1 MTQSRILVVEDDAAV
16 RRGVADAFTAARY
29 LAIEAA
35 DGPRG
40 LEAALS
46 QDPDLVLLDVGLPEL
61 DGLAVLAEI
70 RRQRPGLPVILL
82 TARGAEEDRV
92 RGLRTGADDYVVKP
106 FSVVE
111 LIARVEAVLRRSA
124 ERPKQTQGEVVV
136 GGRRF
141 DLARSL
147 AHVPAPLG
155 SKAHEIEVELTER
168 EAALLAFLIANP
180 DRIIT
185 RDELLRYVWKLD
197 PKNLATRTVDMLVAR
212 LRERLGDDPNAPV
225 VIATVR
231 GKGYRLASAPEPVA

>member
-1 MTQSRILVVEDDAAV
+1 MPQSRVLIVEDDAAV
-16 RRGVADAFTAARY
+16 RRGVTDAFRSAGY
-29 LAIEAA
+29 LVIEAA

-46 QDPDLVLLDVGLPEL
+46 QDPELILLDVGLPEL
-61 DGLAVLAEI
+61 DGLAVLAEV

-82 TARGAEEDRV
+82 TAHGAEEDRV

-124 ERPKQTQGEVVV
+124 ERPKVAHGEVSV

-141 DLARSL
+141 DFAR
-147 AHVPAPLG
+147 AIATVPAEDDG
-155 SKAHEIEVELTER
+155 DHQVELTER
-168 EAALLAFLIANP
+168 EAALLQFLIANP
-180 DRIIT
+180 DRVIA

-197 PKNLATRTVDMLVAR
+197 PKGLETRTVDMLVAR
-212 LRERLGDDPNAPV
+212 LRERLSDDPSAPS

-231 GKGYRLASAPEPVA
+231 GKGYRLAHAPEPT

>member
-1 MTQSRILVVEDDAAV
+1 MSTARVLVVEDDAAV
-16 RRGVADAFTAARY
+16 RRGVADAFRAARY
-29 LAIEAA
+29 FVIEAA

-46 QDPDLVLLDVGLPEL
+46 QEPDLILLDVGLPEL
-61 DGLAVLAEI
+61 DGLAVLAEV

-82 TARGAEEDRV
+82 TARGAEADRV

-124 ERPKQTQGEVVV
+124 ERPKATANVVTV
-136 GGRRF
+136 GGRRLDF
-141 DLARSL
+141 ARSV
-147 AHVPAPLG
+147 AHVPADAGAAEPT
-155 SKAHEIEVELTER
+155 KEVELTER
-168 EAALLAFLIANP
+168 ECALLSFLIANP
-180 DRIIT
+180 DRIIA

-197 PKNLATRTVDMLVAR
+197 PKGLETRTVDMLVAR
-212 LRERLGDDPNAPV
+212 LRERLADDPSAPS

-231 GKGYRLASAPEPVA
+231 GKGYRLAHAPEPAS

>member
-1 MTQSRILVVEDDAAV
+1 MSTTRVLIVEDDAAV
-16 RRGVADAFTAARY
+16 RRGVADAFRAAGY
-29 LAIEAA
+29 LPIEAA

-46 QDPDLVLLDVGLPEL
+46 QDPEIVLLDVNLPEL
-61 DGLAVLAEI
+61 DGLGVLAEL

-82 TARGAEEDRV
+82 TARGAEQDRV

-111 LIARVEAVLRRSA
+111 LVARVEAVLRRSA
-124 ERPKQTQGEVVV
+124 ERPKQSQTAVVI

-141 DLARSL
+141 DFTKSL
-147 AHVPAPLG
+147 AYIPSVDAPKG
-155 SKAHEIEVELTER
+155 SERQVELTER
-168 EAALLAFLIANP
+168 EVQLLTFLVANP
-180 DRIIT
+180 DRIIA

-197 PKNLATRTVDMLVAR
+197 PKGLETRTVDMLVAR
-212 LRERLGDDPNAPV
+212 LRERLDDDPSDPS

-231 GKGYRLASAPEPVA
+231 GKGYRLANAPIPAS